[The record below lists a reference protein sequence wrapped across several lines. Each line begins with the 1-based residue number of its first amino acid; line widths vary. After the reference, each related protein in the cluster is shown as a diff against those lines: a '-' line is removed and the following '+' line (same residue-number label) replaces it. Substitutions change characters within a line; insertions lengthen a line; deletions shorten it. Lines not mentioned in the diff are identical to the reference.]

1 MRKIYSCDVTTKQEV
16 LEIIAKYFEEA
27 NLDMATNPADDTVNA
42 KYDIMWR
49 LVRELKIRVREAE

>member
-1 MRKIYSCDVTTKQEV
+1 MGKIYSCDVTTKQEV

-27 NLDMATNPADDTVNA
+27 NLDMATNPADDTANA